1 MVIRSP
7 FAGFST
13 QRSCTHGLLY
23 RVVSYCLLAIFGLSI
38 VLGQDLAEPKNTDRS
53 VTSLHALVDNQNP
66 NQPLDSPIE
75 PDSAPAE
82 SQDEKDLNDSLDD
95 DWGKVFWGYTQ
106 EHGARKASNEIS
118 FSQYVRSIQ
127 NRNTVSLFVLHHAW
141 KSSIC

>member
-1 MVIRSP
+1 MIIRSP
-7 FAGFST
+7 FVGFST

-82 SQDEKDLNDSLDD
+82 SQDEKDLWD
-95 DWGKVFWGYTQ
+95 YTQ